1 MGGRVSPDPFLK
13 EQDVGIADT
22 YGKIH
27 VVQQNGNGQLC
38 V

>member
-13 EQDVGIADT
+13 EQDADADT